1 GALPIRLAGGSAR
14 AGRLRGTVVNAVE
27 QVLERAARLRAEC
40 GLRPE
45 EEQLPLPYARLGDC
59 HTVLEVL
66 LAPGPPAAQR
76 CRGIEVR
83 DRRDAVARD
92 AERGAVAVYDDR
104 ALAHAVCERVVLRDR
119 HFQQRR
125 RHVELRARQILTV
138 LAPRGRDRQAEVLRE
153 SRRGADG
160 QDRAAVLEE

>member
-1 GALPIRLAGGSAR
+1 PMRCRAVARTAEERDRSDRALRRPRHADDPGSSCRLADGSAQ

-27 QVLERAARLRAEC
+27 QELERAVRLRAEC
-40 GLRPE
+40 DLRPE

-104 ALAHAVCERVVLRDR
+104 ALAHAVCERVV
-119 HFQQRR
+119 
-125 RHVELRARQILTV
+125 
-138 LAPRGRDRQAEVLRE
+138 
-153 SRRGADG
+153 
-160 QDRAAVLEE
+160 